1 MIYHNCPVTLQAAQ
15 NGDLQILKRE
25 LSTFALPDITA
36 GKPPPLA
43 KFIHSLPYRYICAA
57 ADSGQHECV
66 RWLIHDKFPD
76 FIPDFDAHWSAL
88 DGGVGVCS
96 VFWNKWPGL
105 PWQRMGSQG
114 NPMGFAVLGSS
125 WDLVVELLER
135 GVDPN
140 EAEDRYQ
147 RWSAIQLNRSVRTFE
162 KWFDDVE
169 DEILELIFDHG
180 YRIPYGAK
188 RHGQDALASLVR
200 ARRERMRHR
209 TALETSSSSSYES
222 SDSSDSQTTE
232 VWVLDAQLGEM
243 ALVKAESGTKSEHG
257 IKSEPEMKSEHGIK
271 SEPEMKSEHGTNS
284 KPRESSIEGTVL
296 PDLRA
301 STLKVETAEV
311 LDGNESA
318 PEESD
323 SILSAS
329 ESSDDGDSDY
339 KPSDKSDSTMEQSD
353 DENEDEATGDAG
365 DDEDYQ
371 KQDPARNEGS
381 MEDGGSL
388 DEESKDNQETPTGNR
403 SPAPRP
409 RESQCGVPM
418 TKASS
423 SEGPSGAKL
432 DGSDRS
438 QSPRNRVPKGED
450 GWSPRQT
457 SPRLEEEAV
466 FWTKRSVGG

>member
-25 LSTFALPDITA
+25 LSTFTLPDATI

-43 KFIHSLPYRYICAA
+43 KFIHSLPSRYICAA

-76 FIPDFDAHWSAL
+76 FVPDFDAHWSAL
-88 DGGVGVCS
+88 DGGIGVCR
-96 VFWNKWPGL
+96 VFWDKWPGL
-105 PWQRMGSQG
+105 PWQRMGIQG

-125 WDLVVELLER
+125 WDLVVELLGR

-140 EAEDRYQ
+140 EAEDKYQ
-147 RWSAIQLNRSVRTFE
+147 RWTAIQLNRSVRTFE

-188 RHGQDALASLVR
+188 RHGRDALASLVR
-200 ARRERMRHR
+200 ARRERMRYR
-209 TALETSSSSSYES
+209 AALETSSSSSYES
-222 SDSSDSQTTE
+222 ADISDSQTTE
-232 VWVLDAQLGEM
+232 EWDLDAQLGEM
-243 ALVKAESGTKSEHG
+243 ALVKSESGTKSEQG
-257 IKSEPEMKSEHGIK
+257 IKSEPEMKSEHGNK
-271 SEPEMKSEHGTNS
+271 SEPEMKSEHRTNS
-284 KPRESSIEGTVL
+284 EPGESSIKGTVL

-301 STLKVETAEV
+301 STVEVEVAEV

-318 PEESD
+318 SEESD

-329 ESSDDGDSDY
+329 ESFDDGDSDY
-339 KPSDKSDSTMEQSD
+339 KPSDKSDSPMEQSD
-353 DENEDEATGDAG
+353 DENEDEAMEYAG

-371 KQDPARNEGS
+371 KQDLARNEES
-381 MEDGGSL
+381 MEDEGSL
-388 DEESKDNQETPTGNR
+388 DEESGNNQETPAGHR
-403 SPAPRP
+403 SPVPRP
-409 RESQCGVPM
+409 RESVCGVP
-418 TKASS
+418 TIKASS
-423 SEGPSGAKL
+423 SEGPSGAQL
-432 DGSDRS
+432 DGSGRS
-438 QSPRNRVPKGED
+438 QSPRNRVLPMGEE

-457 SPRLEEEAV
+457 SPRPEEVAV
-466 FWTKRSVGG
+466 FWTSGL